1 MNKKTIKYIITSLVL
16 VGCLS
21 TISETILADT
31 SYYSNNNLM
40 ASTFY
45 AHNDN
50 MEKSEEDKKDKHK
63 GFNVFSEE
71 NLKYLSSDQKRDL
84 VELRKCKDRNQDLS
98 PEQDKTLHS
107 LIDCIIKA
115 KLGNEKYEDFKCLME
130 KKKSNEKLTS
140 AEHKKLKEY
149 KDIIDA
155 SKPSTKDILN
165 QFLR

>member
-1 MNKKTIKYIITSLVL
+1 MKMNKKTIKYIITSLVL

-21 TISETILADT
+21 TISKTIMADT
-31 SYYSNNNLM
+31 NYYSSNNLM

-50 MEKSEEDKKDKHK
+50 MEKGEKDKHK

-84 VELRKCKDRNQDLS
+84 VELRKCKDKNQELS
-98 PEQDKTLHS
+98 PEQEKTLHS
-107 LIDCIIKA
+107 LIDCIIKG

-130 KKKSNEKLTS
+130 KKKSNEKLTT
-140 AEHKKLKEY
+140 AENKKLKEY

>member
-1 MNKKTIKYIITSLVL
+1 MNKRKIKYIITSLVF

-21 TISETILADT
+21 TISKTIMADT
-31 SYYSNNNLM
+31 SYYSNNDLM

-50 MEKSEEDKKDKHK
+50 MEKSEDDKKDKHK

-71 NLKYLSSDQKRDL
+71 NMQYLSSDQKRDL
-84 VELRKCKDRNQDLS
+84 VELRKCKDKNQKFS

-115 KLGNEKYEDFKCLME
+115 KLGNEKYEDFKCLIE

-140 AEHKKLKEY
+140 EEYKKLKQY
-149 KDIIDA
+149 KGIIDA